1 MGEAAQYGT
10 KNHCNEA
17 SGRLGSAGSH
27 CYGAQARDDKLKLC
41 DQIVKLMIDI
51 DGYMMAT

>member
-1 MGEAAQYGT
+1 MAQ

-51 DGYMMAT
+51 DGYIDGYRPPELH